1 MNIWTQ
7 KSIELANQ
15 QNYLDLL
22 YQVYPISMNL
32 RREISDDIKTE
43 IASAVANREDEKL
56 LRILINETNNKK
68 IVFPIKDSYV
78 AYLKHDNSA
87 IDRNPNTVDRIT
99 SILYEM
105 GYDDIINK
113 ATAPKETNR
122 QIGPLFGDW
131 IRRGSIGGNLTDDEQ
146 AFLCSTGNIVYGG
159 SDDHK
164 AAFARKYLG
173 YTRHKGLDFLAKFNG
188 KYVLGE
194 AKFLSDFGGSQNSDF
209 EDAEA
214 TLRAELT
221 PTGNTVEQIAII
233 DGVIYIDR
241 CKGQKMANR
250 MRTEFN
256 DDEVIISATL
266 LRDFLYSL

>member
-15 QNYLDLL
+15 RNYLDLL
-22 YQVYPISMNL
+22 YRVYPISENA
-32 RREISDDIKTE
+32 RREISDSVKADLRD
-43 IASAVANREDEKL
+43 SFDNRNDEKL
-56 LRILINETNNKK
+56 LKTLIEQTNRNQ

-87 IDRNPNTVDRIT
+87 IDRNPNTDRVI
-99 SILYEM
+99 
-105 GYDDIINK
+105 DK
-113 ATAPKETNR
+113 ATSPKETNR

-131 IRRGSIGGNLTDDEQ
+131 VKKGSLGGNYVDDEQ
-146 AFLCSTGNIVYGG
+146 AFLNSTENVIFGG

-173 YTRHKGLDFLAKFNG
+173 YTRNKGLDFLAKFNG
-188 KYVLGE
+188 KYILGE

-209 EDAEA
+209 EDAEL

-221 PTGNTVEQIAII
+221 PTDKEVIKIAII
-233 DGVIYIDR
+233 DGVIYIDS
-241 CKGQKMANR
+241 CAGQKMAR
-250 MRTEFN
+250 KMRNDFN
-256 DDEVIISATL
+256 DDEVILSAVL

>member
-22 YQVYPISMNL
+22 YQVYPISANL
-32 RREISDDIKTE
+32 QRQISDDVKDE
-43 IASAVANREDEKL
+43 IASALEARDNERL
-56 LRILINETNNKK
+56 LKILIKETNRSN

-87 IDRNPNTVDRIT
+87 IARNPKTVERIT

-105 GYDDIINK
+105 GYDTIINK

-131 IRRGSIGGNLTDDEQ
+131 IRRGSISNNLTDNEQ
-146 AFLCSTGNIVYGG
+146 VFLNSTDNIVYIG

-164 AAFARKYLG
+164 AAFAHKHLG
-173 YTRHKGLDFLAKFNG
+173 YTRQKGLDFLAKFNG

-214 TLRAELT
+214 TLRTELT
-221 PTGNTVEQIAII
+221 PTDKEVVKIAII
-233 DGVIYIDR
+233 DGVIYINGKD
-241 CKGQKMANR
+241 QKMSHR

>member
-15 QNYLDLL
+15 RNYLDLL
-22 YQVYPISMNL
+22 YKVYPISENA
-32 RREISDDIKTE
+32 RREIPDNIKNDLR
-43 IASAVANREDEKL
+43 SSFDNHNDEKL
-56 LRILINETNNKK
+56 LRILIEQTNKK
-68 IVFPIKDSYV
+68 HIVFPIKDSYV

-105 GYDDIINK
+105 GYDYVIDK

-131 IRRGSIGGNLTDDEQ
+131 IKRGSLGGNYVDDEV
-146 AFLCSTGNIVYGG
+146 AFLSSTENVIFGGN
-159 SDDHK
+159 DDRK

-173 YTRHKGLDFLAKFNG
+173 YNRNKGLDFLAKFNG

-209 EDAEA
+209 EDAEL
-214 TLRAELT
+214 TLRTELNLT
-221 PTGNTVEQIAII
+221 SQEVIKIAII
-233 DGVIYIDR
+233 DGVIYINS
-241 CKGQKMANR
+241 CAGQKMAR
-250 MRTEFN
+250 KMRTNFS
-256 DDEVIISATL
+256 DDEVILSAVL

>member
-1 MNIWTQ
+1 MNIWTK

-15 QNYLDLL
+15 RDYLDLL
-22 YQVYPISMNL
+22 YRIYPISENA
-32 RREISDDIKTE
+32 RREMSDNIKSDLRN
-43 IASAVANREDEKL
+43 AFDNRDAEKL
-56 LRILINETNNKK
+56 LKTLIEQTNSKQ

-87 IDRNPNTVDRIT
+87 INRNPNTVNRIT

-105 GYDDIINK
+105 GYDNIIDK
-113 ATAPKETNR
+113 ATSPKETNR

-131 IRRGSIGGNLTDDEQ
+131 IKKGSLGGNYIDDEQ
-146 AFLCSTGNIVYGG
+146 AFLNSTENIIFGG

-164 AAFARKYLG
+164 ALFARKYLG
-173 YTRHKGLDFLAKFNG
+173 YTRNKGLDFLAKFNG

-209 EDAEA
+209 EDAEL
-214 TLRAELT
+214 TLRAKLT
-221 PTGNTVEQIAII
+221 PTDKKVVKIAII
-233 DGVIYIDR
+233 DGVIYIDSCAR
-241 CKGQKMANR
+241 QKMSR
-250 MRTEFN
+250 KMRNDFN
-256 DDEVIISATL
+256 DDEVIISAVL

>member
-7 KSIELANQ
+7 KSVELANQ

-22 YQVYPISMNL
+22 YQVYPISANL
-32 RREISDDIKTE
+32 RREMSDEIKNE
-43 IASAVANREDEKL
+43 IASAVADHNDEKL
-56 LRILINETNNKK
+56 LRILISETNNKK

-78 AYLKHDNSA
+78 AYLKHDSSA
-87 IDRNPNTVDRIT
+87 IDRNPNTVARIT

-131 IRRGSIGGNLTDDEQ
+131 VRRGALGGNMTDDEG
-146 AFLCSTGNIVYGG
+146 AFLGSTGNIIYGG

-164 AAFARKYLG
+164 AAFAKKHLG

-214 TLRAELT
+214 TLRAELL
-221 PTGNTVEQIAII
+221 PTDKQVEKIAII
-233 DGVIYIDR
+233 DGVIYIDK
-241 CKGQKMANR
+241 CKGQKMASR
-250 MRTEFN
+250 MRTEFT

-266 LRDFLYSL
+266 LRDYLYSL

>member
-22 YQVYPISMNL
+22 YKIYPLSANL
-32 RREISDDIKTE
+32 RREMTDEVK
-43 IASAVANREDEKL
+43 ASLREAFDHKEGEQL
-56 LRILINETNNKK
+56 LKILISEVNQSHL
-68 IVFPIKDSYV
+68 VFPIKDSYV
-78 AYLKHDNSA
+78 AYLRHDSSA

-99 SILYEM
+99 GILYEM
-105 GYDDIINK
+105 GYDSIIDK

-131 IRRGSIGGNLTDDEQ
+131 IKRGSLGGNYVDDEQ
-146 AFLCSTGNIVYGG
+146 ALLGLTENMIFGG

-164 AAFARKYLG
+164 ANFARKYLG
-173 YTRHKGLDFLAKFNG
+173 YTRDKGLDFLAKFNG

-214 TLRAELT
+214 TLRAELI
-221 PTGNTVEQIAII
+221 PTDKEIIKIAII
-233 DGVIYIDR
+233 DGVIYIDS
-241 CKGQKMANR
+241 CAGQKMAYK
-250 MRTEFN
+250 MRNNFG
-256 DDEVIISATL
+256 DDEVIISAVL
-266 LRDFLYSL
+266 LRDYLYSL

>member
-1 MNIWTQ
+1 MNIWTR

-15 QNYLDLL
+15 RNYLDLL
-22 YQVYPISMNL
+22 YRVYPISENA
-32 RREISDDIKTE
+32 RREISDDVK
-43 IASAVANREDEKL
+43 ADLRDSFDMQNDEKL
-56 LRILINETNNKK
+56 LKVLIDQTNKNK

-105 GYDDIINK
+105 GYDRVIDK
-113 ATAPKETNR
+113 ATSPKETNR

-131 IRRGSIGGNLTDDEQ
+131 VKRGSLGGNYVDDEQ
-146 AFLCSTGNIVYGG
+146 AFLGSTQNVIFGG

-173 YTRHKGLDFLAKFNG
+173 YTRNKGLDFLAKFNG
-188 KYVLGE
+188 IYVLGE

-209 EDAEA
+209 EDAEL

-221 PTGNTVEQIAII
+221 PSDKKVVKIAII
-233 DGVIYIDR
+233 DGVVYIDK
-241 CKGQKMANR
+241 CAGQKMAYK
-250 MRTEFN
+250 MRNNFG
-256 DDEVIISATL
+256 DDEVILSAVL

>member
-7 KSIELANQ
+7 KSIALANQ

-22 YQVYPISMNL
+22 YKVYPISANL
-32 RREISDDIKTE
+32 RREMSDEIKNE
-43 IASAVANREDEKL
+43 IRAAVEIQDSEKL
-56 LRILINETNNKK
+56 LRILISETNSSR

-78 AYLKHDNSA
+78 AYLKHDTSA
-87 IDRNPNTVDRIT
+87 IERNPNTVDRIT
-99 SILYEM
+99 SMLYEM
-105 GYDDIINK
+105 GYDDILNK

-122 QIGPLFGDW
+122 QIGPLFSDW
-131 IRRGSIGGNLTDDEQ
+131 LQRGSIGGNLTDDEQ
-146 AFLCSTGNIVYGG
+146 AFLHSEGNIVYGG

-164 AAFARKYLG
+164 AAFAKKYLG
-173 YTRHKGLDFLAKFNG
+173 YTRQKGLDFLAKFNG

-221 PTGNTVEQIAII
+221 PTGNGVVKIAII
-233 DGVIYIDR
+233 DGVIYIDK
-241 CKGQKMANR
+241 CKGQKMAHR
-250 MRTEFN
+250 MRTEFGE
-256 DDEVIISATL
+256 DEVIVSATL

>member
-15 QNYLDLL
+15 RNYLDLL
-22 YQVYPISMNL
+22 YRVYPISENA
-32 RREISDDIKTE
+32 RREIPDE
-43 IASAVANREDEKL
+43 IRADLQNSFNNHNDEKL
-56 LRILINETNNKK
+56 LRILIEQTNRNK

-87 IDRNPNTVDRIT
+87 IGRNPNTVDRIT

-105 GYDDIINK
+105 GYNKVIDK
-113 ATAPKETNR
+113 ATSPKETNR

-131 IRRGSIGGNLTDDEQ
+131 VKKGSLGGNYVDDER
-146 AFLCSTGNIVYGG
+146 AFLDSTENVIFGG

-164 AAFARKYLG
+164 AAFARKFLG
-173 YTRHKGLDFLAKFNG
+173 YTRNKGLDFLAKFNG
-188 KYVLGE
+188 KYILGE

-209 EDAEA
+209 EDAEL
-214 TLRAELT
+214 TLRTQLNST
-221 PTGNTVEQIAII
+221 DKTVVKIAII
-233 DGVIYIDR
+233 DGVIYIDS
-241 CKGQKMANR
+241 CAGQKMAR
-250 MRTEFN
+250 KMRNNFN
-256 DDEVIISATL
+256 DDEVIISSVL

>member
-1 MNIWTQ
+1 MNIWTK

-15 QNYLDLL
+15 KNYLDLL
-22 YQVYPISMNL
+22 YRVYPISENA
-32 RREISDDIKTE
+32 RREISDNVKADLKSSFE
-43 IASAVANREDEKL
+43 ERDDEKL
-56 LRILINETNNKK
+56 LKILIEQTNKNQ
-68 IVFPIKDSYV
+68 IVFPVKDSYV

-99 SILYEM
+99 GILYEM
-105 GYDDIINK
+105 GYDRVIDR
-113 ATAPKETNR
+113 AASPKETNR

-131 IRRGSIGGNLTDDEQ
+131 VKRGSLGGNYVDDEQ
-146 AFLCSTGNIVYGG
+146 AFLNSTENVVFGG

-173 YTRHKGLDFLAKFNG
+173 YSRNKGLDFLAKFNG

-209 EDAEA
+209 EDAEL
-214 TLRAELT
+214 TLRAELS
-221 PTGNTVEQIAII
+221 PTDKDVIKIAII
-233 DGVIYIDR
+233 DGVIYINS
-241 CKGQKMANR
+241 CAGQKMAR
-250 MRTEFN
+250 KMRNDFN
-256 DDEVIISATL
+256 DDEVILSAVL

>member
-22 YQVYPISMNL
+22 YKVYPISANL
-32 RREISDDIKTE
+32 RREMSDEIKDE
-43 IASAVANREDEKL
+43 IRSAVEMQDSEKL
-56 LRILINETNNKK
+56 LRILISETNNKR

-87 IDRNPNTVDRIT
+87 IERNPGTVDRIT

-105 GYDDIINK
+105 GYDDIISK

-122 QIGPLFGDW
+122 QIGPLFSDW

-146 AFLCSTGNIVYGG
+146 AFLHSDGNIVYGG

-173 YTRHKGLDFLAKFNG
+173 YTRHKGLDFLAKFNS

-221 PTGNTVEQIAII
+221 PTSNEIIKIAII
-233 DGVIYIDR
+233 DGVIYVDR
-241 CKGQKMANR
+241 CKGQKMASR
-250 MRTEFN
+250 MRNEFSDN
-256 DDEVIISATL
+256 EVIISATL

>member
-15 QNYLDLL
+15 RDYLDLL
-22 YQVYPISMNL
+22 YRVYPISENA
-32 RREISDDIKTE
+32 RREIPDNVKIDLRDSFKTH
-43 IASAVANREDEKL
+43 NDKKL
-56 LRILINETNNKK
+56 LKILIDQTIKSR

-105 GYDDIINK
+105 GYDRVIDK
-113 ATAPKETNR
+113 ATSPKETNR

-131 IRRGSIGGNLTDDEQ
+131 VKKGSLGGDYIDDEQ
-146 AFLCSTGNIVYGG
+146 TFLNSTRNMIFGG

-164 AAFARKYLG
+164 AAFARKHLG
-173 YTRHKGLDFLAKFNG
+173 YTRNKGLDFLAKFNNI
-188 KYVLGE
+188 YVLGE

-209 EDAEA
+209 EDAEL
-214 TLRAELT
+214 TLRTELA
-221 PTGNTVEQIAII
+221 PTNKKAIKIAIV
-233 DGVIYIDR
+233 DGVIYIDK
-241 CKGQKMANR
+241 CAGQKMAHK
-250 MRTEFN
+250 MRN
-256 DDEVIISATL
+256 DFSDEEVILSAIL

>member
-15 QNYLDLL
+15 KDYLDLL
-22 YQVYPISMNL
+22 YRVYPISENA
-32 RREISDDIKTE
+32 RREIPDDIKKDLQE
-43 IASAVANREDEKL
+43 SFKNRDNIQLLKKL
-56 LRILINETNNKK
+56 IEQTNRKQ

-78 AYLKHDNSA
+78 AYLKHDGTA
-87 IDRNPNTVDRIT
+87 IKRNPNTVNRIT
-99 SILYEM
+99 SMLYEM
-105 GYDDIINK
+105 GYDKVIDK

-131 IRRGSIGGNLTDDEQ
+131 IKRGSLGGNYVDDEQ
-146 AFLCSTGNIVYGG
+146 AFLNSTDNIIFGGN
-159 SDDHK
+159 DDHR

-173 YTRHKGLDFLAKFNG
+173 YTRNKGLDFLAKFNG

-209 EDAEA
+209 EDAEL
-214 TLRAELT
+214 TLRTELT
-221 PTGNTVEQIAII
+221 PTDKTVIKIAII
-233 DGVIYIDR
+233 DGVIYIDS
-241 CKGQKMANR
+241 CAGQKMAR
-250 MRTEFN
+250 KMREDFA
-256 DDEVIISATL
+256 DDEVILSAVL